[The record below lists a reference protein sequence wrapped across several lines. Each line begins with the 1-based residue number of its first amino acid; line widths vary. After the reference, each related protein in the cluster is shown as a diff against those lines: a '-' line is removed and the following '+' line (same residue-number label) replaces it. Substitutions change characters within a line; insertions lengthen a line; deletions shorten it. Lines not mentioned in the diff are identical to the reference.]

1 MQTALKRDAFS
12 AIMPF
17 KVTDFGTDRKL
28 MFDFPSTLRP
38 ATSHCETR
46 HIKYKICLLWGLTRD
61 WSQVARFVVM
71 MLELTTDDNDDDADN
86 DSNGRLYLH

>member
-46 HIKYKICLLWGLTRD
+46 HIKYKICLLCGSPGRSNERLITSRTVRGHD
-61 WSQVARFVVM
+61 AGV
-71 MLELTTDDNDDDADN
+71 DD
-86 DSNGRLYLH
+86 